1 MRLQP
6 SLLLLALA
14 LPVLS
19 CTKTPKA
26 GGTRESGQSNLMAQS
41 FAGQNAC
48 NPENHLRPFIIEW
61 DATDMSSFESHV
73 ANDIVVVRYEGCN
86 LVVLDEC
93 RNESIRGEQ
102 GSYRPPEWTSG
113 SLETLDISNE
123 GELYAKLPLGQA
135 TLGGRVNGGEKFHME
150 YFVAGTRMATRD
162 AVYRNDIASNPGC
175 EGATH
180 FVHAYN
186 LGAFA
191 LGSAQNLD
199 TAVGG
204 SVYGFGAGGS
214 TSQKR
219 SAEKKGG
226 DLGVC
231 RGESATEV
239 AGCKAPIRLS
249 LRPIRDGEN
258 PDVTAMKA
266 PDTPDSLNAAGMI
279 NMKIEMSDE
288 ARARLESAM
297 AKANARDGKGCL
309 KELDAHAKLDP
320 KHDSQDPKSS
330 FAFVR
335 AQCLMLSGKCDAG
348 KGLMRKAFQNGPQAQ
363 YGDEFIDKG
372 VEGMTG
378 MYCQGKMNDR
388 DTLLK
393 AYNELIMAASTTKK
407 DVKYCDEK
415 WATIQKVAKKV
426 KPKDGEDYNVI
437 QAQDTKRLKL
447 QLQLCYAR
455 AGDCDKAWKGY
466 KADMLS
472 TTDPKTVTYY
482 EENGG
487 IDKLVR
493 PSFDSIFKKCT
504 GKGK

>member
-1 MRLQP
+1 MRLAL
-6 SLLLLALA
+6 SIFSCALVLA
-14 LPVLS
+14 PVS
-19 CTKTPKA
+19 CLKTPKA
-26 GGTRESGQSNLMAQS
+26 GGKRESGQSNLMDQT

-48 NPENHLRPFIIEW
+48 NPEDHLRPFIIEW
-61 DATDMSSFESHV
+61 DATDMSSFESH
-73 ANDIVVVRYEGCN
+73 AASDIVVVKYEGCK
-86 LVVLDEC
+86 LRVLDEC

-113 SLETLDISNE
+113 SLETIDISNT

-135 TLGGRVNGGEKFHME
+135 TLGGRVSGGEKFHME

-162 AVYRNDIASNPGC
+162 SVYRKDLESNPGC

-191 LGSAQNLD
+191 LGSANNVD
-199 TAVGG
+199 VSAGG
-204 SVYGFGAGGS
+204 SIYGFGAGGS
-214 TSQKR
+214 RSHSA

-226 DLGVC
+226 DLAVC
-231 RGESATEV
+231 RGDSATEV

-249 LRPIRDGEN
+249 LRPIRDGVN
-258 PDVTAMKA
+258 PEVTAMKA
-266 PDTPDSLNAAGMI
+266 PDTPESLNAAGMV

-297 AKANARDGKGCL
+297 AKANARDGKSCL

-335 AQCLMLSGKCDAG
+335 AQCLMLAGKCDAG
-348 KGLMRKAFQNGPQAQ
+348 KVLMRKAFQNGATAQ

-372 VEGMTG
+372 VENMTG

-393 AYNELIMAASTTKK
+393 AYSELTLAASTIKK
-407 DVKYCDEK
+407 DVEYCDER
-415 WATIQKVAKKV
+415 ASTIQRLAKKV
-426 KPKDGEDYNVI
+426 KAKDGEDYQVI
-437 QAQDTKRLKL
+437 QAQDSKNVKL
-447 QLQLCYAR
+447 QVQMCWAR

-466 KADMLS
+466 KADMLEKVEA
-472 TTDPKTVTYY
+472 KTVQYY